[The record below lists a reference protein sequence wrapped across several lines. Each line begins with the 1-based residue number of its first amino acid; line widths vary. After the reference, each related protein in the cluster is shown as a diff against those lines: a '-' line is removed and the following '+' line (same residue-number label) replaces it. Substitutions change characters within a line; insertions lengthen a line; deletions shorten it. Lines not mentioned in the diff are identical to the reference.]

1 MKFFSCVC
9 KNEVLAVDVD
19 REFSQIYLAMYK
31 MKHTYT
37 LLSRLKMIWH
47 VIRYGHPYTDEIILD
62 KKTAKE
68 LIKTLKEYIKEIK

>member
-19 REFSQIYLAMYK
+19 KEFSQIYLAVYK

-47 VIRYGHPYTDEIILD
+47 IIRNGHPYADEIILS

-68 LIKTLKEYIKEIK
+68 LVKTLNQYIKEI